1 MSKTAHTYRLCGYC
15 VQRQGGSGPL
25 EVVEGSSC
33 FVCEGL
39 MERVSVTAEA
49 AARKIRRYQFETFAV
64 GITLPE
70 GVQEREDEL
79 RSDLRLKG
87 NETIKTQTAKLI
99 AAHVSARL
107 HKHVDRLR
115 PDLTLLASPG
125 TGEVA
130 VSSRPVFFYGRYTKP
145 RGASQK
151 RELCPDC
158 SGAGCG
164 ECGKTGFERKPSV
177 EGLLRKKLLGYS
189 GSDRMTF
196 TWLGSEDR
204 GSRVFPPGR
213 PFIAEVKNPV
223 KRVFPRRFAARYKG
237 GQVSVSA
244 GRVLSAKPVRLPS
257 FRFRTEILATA
268 ASKVEAEA
276 LAGLRSAFRRT
287 AVRFE
292 RPHDKPASK
301 MVYRVDAAA
310 RGRTLVIHAE
320 LDGGLP
326 VKRFVSGELVSPSVS
341 EVLKTEVRCRR
352 FDICGVTETGKF
364 EIGEVARVPKENQ
377 VSSQGI

>member
-1 MSKTAHTYRLCGYC
+1 MAAHAYRLCGYC

-39 MERVSVTAEA
+39 MERVPAMAEA
-49 AARKIRRYQFETFAV
+49 AARKVRRYQFETFAV
-64 GITLPE
+64 GVSLPE
-70 GVQEREDEL
+70 GIQEREDEL

-99 AAHVSARL
+99 AAHVSGKLR
-107 HKHVDRLR
+107 KRVDRLR
-115 PDLTLLASPG
+115 PDLTLLVNPG
-125 TGEVA
+125 TGDVA
-130 VSSRPVFFYGRYTKP
+130 ASSRPVFFYGRYIKP
-145 RGASQK
+145 RGVSQK
-151 RELCPDC
+151 RELCPVC
-158 SGAGCG
+158 SGVGCG
-164 ECGKTGFERKPSV
+164 KCGKTGFERKPSV
-177 EGLLRKKLLGYS
+177 EELLRRKLSGLS

-204 GSRVFPPGR
+204 ESRVFPPGR
-213 PFIAEVKNPV
+213 PFVVEVKNPV
-223 KRVFPRRFAARYKG
+223 KRVFLRRFVARYRG

-244 GRVLSAKPVRLPS
+244 GRVLPAKPVRLPT

-268 ASKVEAEA
+268 ASKVSVEA
-276 LAGLRSAFRRT
+276 LAGLHSAFRRT
-287 AVRFE
+287 AIRFE
-292 RPHDKPASK
+292 RPHDRPAWK
-301 MVYRVDAAA
+301 TVYRADAIV
-310 RGRTLVIHAE
+310 RGRTLVIRAE

-364 EIGEVARVPKENQ
+364 EIGEVARIQKED
-377 VSSQGI
+377 

>member
-1 MSKTAHTYRLCGYC
+1 MPTAAHAYRLCGYC
-15 VQRQGGSGPL
+15 IQRQGGSGPL
-25 EVVEGSSC
+25 EVVEGGSC

-39 MERVSVTAEA
+39 MERVPMMAET
-49 AARKIRRYQFETFAV
+49 AARRVRRYEFETFAV
-64 GITLPE
+64 GVSLPE
-70 GVQEREDEL
+70 GIQEREDEL

-107 HKHVDRLR
+107 HKCVDRLR
-115 PDLTLLASPG
+115 PDLTFLISPG

-130 VSSRPVFFYGRYTKP
+130 ISSRPVFFYGRYTKL

-151 RELCPDC
+151 RKLCPDC
-158 SGAGCG
+158 LGAGCNK
-164 ECGKTGFERKPSV
+164 CKKTGFERKPSV
-177 EGLLRKKLLGYS
+177 EGLLRKKLLDFS

-204 GSRVFPPGR
+204 ESRVFPPGR
-213 PFIAEVKNPV
+213 PFIVEVKNPV
-223 KRVFPRRFAARYKG
+223 KRVYPRKFVARYGG

-244 GRVLSAKPVRLPS
+244 GKILPAKPVRLPT

-268 ASKVEAEA
+268 ASKISAEA
-276 LAGLRSAFRRT
+276 LAGLRSAFRET
-287 AVRFE
+287 AVRFA
-292 RPHDKPASK
+292 RPHDRPAWK
-301 MVYRVDAAA
+301 MVYGVDATAK
-310 RGRTLVIHAE
+310 GRTLVIRAE

-326 VKRFVSGELVSPSVS
+326 VKRFVGGELVSPSVS

-352 FDICGVTETGKF
+352 FDICGVMETGEF
-364 EIGEVARVPKENQ
+364 EIGEVARIQKED
-377 VSSQGI
+377 